1 MPLDSD
7 DCLLTPSVALTST
20 SISNGGSSQIIACQ
34 SGDSCSCTACCL
46 SEPYKKNPL
55 NFNKC
60 LWRRHCCHLPEKTSL
75 TLNNSDS
82 SNSSSLSRLLFSSI
96 LTTLTSFPPL
106 FFIFIIIFISNILS
120 ILPPFVQSTLILVP
134 SSYKNISSS
143 SLLNYVP
150 LQNHSRVK
158 RQQWWPQQQ
167 QMWPPYPQQQQME
180 PCPPQC
186 FGCQPTNCQAVQ
198 CMQPQMVNMVR
209 CCCRPAMIIH
219 PQPDLK
225 TACDGEEAV
234 AACMNGLCGQGFFCN
249 HRKFCCRCPIGK
261 SLGNCING
269 LCPTG
274 YVCNSNNFCCA
285 AGAGSVIGPC
295 VNGKCPEGY
304 ECGAG
309 NLCYARTSTTNIEN
323 NNNLWAAAEAPKTT
337 KQPIRQFPLRP
348 RIGGSGFGFVGN
360 RQRLNGGDR
369 RITNRKRHQ
378 QTKKRR
384 LNRQRG
390 WGWGTGDDLFEPFA
404 DDWQQDDDNGEEEM
418 EGGEEEI
425 GGDGVFDFWG

>member
-1 MPLDSD
+1 MPLEND
-7 DCLLTPSVALTST
+7 DCYLMAPSVALAST
-20 SISNGGSSQIIACQ
+20 INSDGDSDLIIACK
-34 SGDSCSCTACCL
+34 SDDTVSCNACCQF
-46 SEPYKKNPL
+46 EPSKN
-55 NFNKC
+55 N
-60 LWRRHCCHLPEKTSL
+60 
-75 TLNNSDS
+75 
-82 SNSSSLSRLLFSSI
+82 RLI
-96 LTTLTSFPPL
+96 T
-106 FFIFIIIFISNILS
+106 INNILS

-134 SSYKNISSS
+134 SSSYKNISTT

-158 RQQWWPQQQ
+158 RQWWPQQQ
-167 QMWPPYPQQQQME
+167 QMWPPSYPQQQQME

-249 HRKFCCRCPIGK
+249 HKKFCCRCPIGK

-337 KQPIRQFPLRP
+337 KPPIRQFPLRP

-369 RITNRKRHQ
+369 RMTNRKRNQ
-378 QTKKRR
+378 LTKKRR